1 MHVCVYKR
9 EGRHMVAILVRPSLE
24 LWFSGA
30 PLTSIIHVL
39 ECLIATQS
47 MFGYRQVLI
56 LASLD

>member
-1 MHVCVYKR
+1 
-9 EGRHMVAILVRPSLE
+9 MVAILVRPSLE